1 MSVDIRN
8 AQVKNLNVGPTIVTE
23 GLIAW
28 WNAASVLS
36 YPRTGSVW
44 YDLVQNR
51 NNGSLVNMSADN
63 FTDDGGGAL
72 TFDGTDEYVSI
83 PHDPSID
90 FGSGSFTVS
99 LWVKFSRSMT
109 GDGYLIGKRGITT
122 TGNYAGWSLLVKALY
137 HSSWQLNGIIL
148 ANGSSTST
156 IPTTLDGNPPLNE
169 WTPISLTYDSLVG
182 TVTLVLSDRDLVVS
196 SSAITPPF
204 GSIANSLP
212 LEMLGTTCL
221 NNSDNSP
228 TVYSAIAA
236 SVANVVL
243 YKRALTEEEIFTN
256 YISTRSRFIPDSV

>member
-28 WNAASVLS
+28 WNAASVHS

-51 NNGSLVNMSADN
+51 NNGSLINMSADN

-99 LWVKFSRSMT
+99 LWVKFDIAMS
-109 GDGYLIGKRGITT
+109 GNGYLIGKRGITIS
-122 TGNYAGWSLLVKALY
+122 GDYAGWSLLVQRLY
-137 HSSWQLNGIIL
+137 GGWQLNGIII

-156 IPTTLDGNPPLNE
+156 IPTHVGGFPPLDV
-169 WTPISLTYDSLVG
+169 WTPMSLTYDSVSG
-182 TVTLVLSDRDLVVS
+182 TVAFTVPNTDYRTS
-196 SSAITPPF
+196 SSFITPPF
-204 GSIANSLP
+204 GNIANSVP
-212 LEMLGTTCL
+212 VEMLGTTYV
-221 NNSDNSP
+221 NNTNRSP
-228 TVYSAIAA
+228 TVYSPIAA
-236 SVANVVL
+236 SLANVVL
-243 YKRALTEEEIFTN
+243 YNRALTYEEIFQN
-256 YISTRSRFIPDSV
+256 YISTKSRFE

>member
-28 WNAASVLS
+28 WNAASVHS

-51 NNGSLVNMSADN
+51 NNGSLINMSADN
-63 FTDDGGGAL
+63 FTDDGDGAL

-99 LWVKFSRSMT
+99 LWVKFSNAMS

-122 TGNYAGWSLLVKALY
+122 TGNYAGWSLLVTELWGFQ
-137 HSSWQLNGIIL
+137 WQLNGITL
-148 ANGSSTST
+148 DNGSSTST
-156 IPTTLDGNPPLNE
+156 IQMMLPDLRR
-169 WTPISLTYDSLVG
+169 LTYGL
-182 TVTLVLSDRDLVVS
+182 R
-196 SSAITPPF
+196 
-204 GSIANSLP
+204 
-212 LEMLGTTCL
+212 
-221 NNSDNSP
+221 
-228 TVYSAIAA
+228 
-236 SVANVVL
+236 
-243 YKRALTEEEIFTN
+243 
-256 YISTRSRFIPDSV
+256 